1 MTSPNPDDKETDN
14 GKSEASLFEAISHE
28 TRIRILFLLRD
39 HALGFSDLKHELVIK
54 SGGNLQHHLGKLGT
68 LVCLDEES
76 LYALTDHGREA
87 VMAIHAVRRTQNREK
102 SDRIIIGLVYAFAF
116 YIGSMNAP
124 FLFGTYIGSMNAPF
138 LFGTVNAQIPLFSLW
153 MAMFMG
159 IFMYLAWPW
168 IHRRSQRNKS

>member
-124 FLFGTYIGSMNAPF
+124 FLFGT
-138 LFGTVNAQIPLFSLW
+138 VNAQIPLFSLW